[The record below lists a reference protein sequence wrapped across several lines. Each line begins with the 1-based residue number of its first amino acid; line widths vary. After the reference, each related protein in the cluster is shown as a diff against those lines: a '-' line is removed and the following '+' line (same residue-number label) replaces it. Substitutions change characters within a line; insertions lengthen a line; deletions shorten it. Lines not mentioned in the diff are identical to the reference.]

1 MKLDQTFISIR
12 KRGVSEL
19 FDLTLTIVR
28 SHWRALLILLVL
40 GAAPWILLDYL
51 LLWPLMHYGL
61 GDPSRWACSWLMML
75 MVVSQ
80 AQYGTSLITLY
91 LGDAMFVGTPNWKQV
106 ALKSFK
112 VSPLFVWLHGFLR
125 MVFPVA
131 GLAWMIDIDQ
141 PSDFGMLAGFLIP
154 LAVAVGVAFRTFRP
168 FVSEMIL
175 LEKTPWR
182 PKEPTAISFAKRS
195 KALHS
200 HASSEL
206 FGRFVMSC
214 LVATPLAIT
223 FQSLFIQVD
232 SVLNLSAGYDWTLA
246 SYYWIISL
254 WLTAGFVTI
263 FRFLSYIDIRI
274 RQEGWALELKMKAE
288 GQKLAL
294 G

>member
-19 FDLTLTIVR
+19 FDLALTIVR
-28 SHWRALLILLVL
+28 SHWRALLILLML

-51 LLWPLMHYGL
+51 LLWPLMHYGS
-61 GDPSRWACSWLMML
+61 GDPSRWACSWLMLL

-91 LGDAMFVGTPNWKQV
+91 LGDAMFVGKPNWKQV

-112 VSPLFVWLHGFLR
+112 VSPLFVGLHGFLR

-131 GLAWMIDIDQ
+131 GLACMLNIDE

-154 LAVAVGVAFRTFRP
+154 LAVALGVAFRTFRP

-182 PKEPTAISFAKRS
+182 PQEPTAISFGKRS

-254 WLTAGFVTI
+254 WLTAGFVAI

>member
-19 FDLTLTIVR
+19 FDLALTIVR
-28 SHWRALLILLVL
+28 SHWRALLILLML

-51 LLWPLMHYGL
+51 LLWPLMHYGS
-61 GDPSRWACSWLMML
+61 GDPGRWACSWLMLL

-91 LGDAMFVGTPNWKQV
+91 LGDAMFVGKPNWKQV

-112 VSPLFVWLHGFLR
+112 VSPLFVGLHGFLR

-131 GLAWMIDIDQ
+131 GLACMLNIDE

-154 LAVAVGVAFRTFRP
+154 LAVALGVAFRTFRP

-182 PKEPTAISFAKRS
+182 PQEPTAISFGKRS

-254 WLTAGFVTI
+254 WLTAGFVAI

>member
-12 KRGVSEL
+12 KRSVSEL
-19 FDLTLTIVR
+19 FDLALTIVR

-40 GAAPWILLDYL
+40 GAVPWIVIDYF
-51 LLWPLMHYGL
+51 LLWQLMHFGL

-75 MVVSQ
+75 LVVSQ

-91 LGDAMFVGTPNWKQV
+91 LGDAMFVGQPNWKQV
-106 ALKSFK
+106 AKRSLSI
-112 VSPLFVWLHGFLR
+112 SPLFIWLHGCLR

-131 GLAWMIDIDQ
+131 ALAWMLEIHE
-141 PSDFGMLAGFLIP
+141 PNDFGVLIGVFIP
-154 LAVAVGVAFRTFRP
+154 GLVALGLAFRAFRP
-168 FVSEMIL
+168 FVTEMIL

-182 PKEPTAISFAKRS
+182 PKRSGEISFAKRS

-206 FGRFVMSC
+206 FGRFILSC
-214 LVATPLAIT
+214 LFAAPLSLS
-223 FQSLFIQVD
+223 FQSLFVQID
-232 SVLNLSAGYDWTLA
+232 SLLNLSAGYEWTLA
-246 SYYWIISL
+246 SYYWVVSL
-254 WLTAGFVTI
+254 WLTAGFIAI

-274 RQEGWALELKMKAE
+274 RQEGWAIELKMKAE

-294 G
+294 N